1 MKKLFLYLLL
11 VLGFAACRK
20 DMEETTIIDT
30 VYTPPV
36 IRVNGTLAG
45 QVTDEQGQAVE
56 GAVVKLGSLQQ
67 TTGADGFFV
76 FRNVALD
83 ANGTFVKVDQAGY
96 FHSSTRIF
104 PKANAENYV
113 RLALM
118 PRQIAGQVNSA
129 NGGTVT
135 TNGGARVKL
144 PANGIVTTDGSA
156 YTGDVQV
163 AARWLDP
170 SDRGM
175 ARIMPGNLQ
184 GINANRE
191 EVSMAS
197 YGMLV
202 VELSSPAGDRL
213 NLGQGAEAELT
224 FPIPASLRNSAP
236 ASIPLWYFDENTGL
250 WREEGSATKQS
261 DNYVG
266 TVRHFSFWNCDY
278 PFPLVNIEGQLL
290 TEAGNPL
297 TNTLVMIEMTSTS
310 QVGSGLTNGDGIF
323 TGKVPA
329 GESLVLRIVDQ
340 CGDVAYEQAIG
351 PFTDDANLGSITLDD
366 LAASIT
372 NVSGALINCDGDP
385 LPGGL
390 LRLTNEWGG
399 THFVLAD
406 ANGQFSKA
414 IMYCNATEISLKGY
428 DLANNVESVEHTFAI
443 ASNIDAGDIS
453 VCANTISEY
462 IRVNVNG
469 EEYTYLEPLFLGTPG
484 ALNKIGSYTQD
495 STYTFEFTFPVGA
508 TGTYT
513 GAGVRFTYFVM
524 DPGYWGGYCV
534 NPCNS
539 MTVTVTEFGGVGEFV
554 RGTFNGTMDFYNDN
568 QQEFPDTPI
577 SGEFAVI
584 RTQ

>member
-20 DMEETTIIDT
+20 DMEETTIVDT

-36 IRVNGTLAG
+36 IKVNGTLAG
-45 QVTDEQGQAVE
+45 QVTDEGGQAIE
-56 GAVVKLGSLQQ
+56 GAIVKLGSQQQ
-67 TTGADGFFV
+67 TTNADGFFV
-76 FRNVALD
+76 FRNVVLD
-83 ANGTFVKVDQAGY
+83 ANGTFVKVDQPGY

-129 NGGTVT
+129 NGGTIT

-144 PANGIVTTDGSA
+144 PANGMVTADGSA
-156 YTGDVQV
+156 YNGEVQV
-163 AARWLDP
+163 AARWLNP
-170 SDRGM
+170 SDRSM

-184 GINANRE
+184 GIDSDRE

-213 NLGQGAEAELT
+213 NLGQGAEAELM

-250 WREEGSATKQS
+250 WREEGSATRQG

-266 TVRHFSFWNCDY
+266 SVSHFSFWNCDY

-329 GESLVLRIVDQ
+329 GEALILRVLDH

-351 PFTDDANLGSITLDD
+351 PFTDDANLGAITLDD
-366 LAASIT
+366 LSASIT

-390 LRLTNEWGG
+390 LRLSNEWGG
-399 THFVLAD
+399 THFILAD
-406 ANGQFSKA
+406 ANGQFGAGGANTPGSIQDFVVNVGDRVYFDLDSYA
-414 IMYCNATEISLKGY
+414 IRPEAYPRLDAQVAWLQRYPAVTVRIEGNADERGTREY
-428 DLANNVESVEHTFAI
+428 NLALGARRAESVRTYLVERGVNAGR
-443 ASNIDAGDIS
+443 ID
-453 VCANTISEY
+453 TISYGKERP
-462 IRVNVNG
+462 IAAGSNEEAWARNRNG
-469 EEYTYLEPLFLGTPG
+469 HTAIVSG
-484 ALNKIGSYTQD
+484 A
-495 STYTFEFTFPVGA
+495 
-508 TGTYT
+508 
-513 GAGVRFTYFVM
+513 VR
-524 DPGYWGGYCV
+524 
-534 NPCNS
+534 
-539 MTVTVTEFGGVGEFV
+539 
-554 RGTFNGTMDFYNDN
+554 
-568 QQEFPDTPI
+568 
-577 SGEFAVI
+577 
-584 RTQ
+584 

>member
-20 DMEETTIIDT
+20 DMEETTIVDT

-36 IRVNGTLAG
+36 IKVNGTLAG
-45 QVTDEQGQAVE
+45 QVTDEQGQALE
-56 GAVVKLGSLQQ
+56 GAVVRLGSLQQ
-67 TTGADGFFV
+67 TTGAGGFFV
-76 FRNVALD
+76 FRNVVLD
-83 ANGTFVKVDQAGY
+83 ANGTFVKVDQPGY

-113 RLALM
+113 RLTLM
-118 PRQIAGQVNSA
+118 PRQIAGQINAGS
-129 NGGTVT
+129 GGTVT

-156 YTGDVQV
+156 YNGEVQV

-213 NLGQGAEAELT
+213 N
-224 FPIPASLRNSAP
+224 AP
-236 ASIPLWYFDENTGL
+236 ATIPLWYFDENAGL
-250 WREEGSATKQS
+250 WREEGSATRQG

-266 TVRHFSFWNCDY
+266 SVSHFSFWNCDY

-297 TNTLVMIEMTSTS
+297 TNTLVMIEMISTS
-310 QVGSGLTNGDGIF
+310 QVGSGLTNGDGVF

-329 GESLVLRIVDQ
+329 GESLVLRVMDH
-340 CGDVAYEQAIG
+340 CGDVAYEQPIG
-351 PFTDDANLGSITLDD
+351 PFTDDANLGAITLDD
-366 LAASIT
+366 LSASIT

-428 DLANNVESVEHTFAI
+428 DLANNVESVQHTFAI
-443 ASNIDAGDIS
+443 ATNIGAGDIS

-462 IRVNVNG
+462 IRV
-469 EEYTYLEPLFLGTPG
+469 T
-484 ALNKIGSYTQD
+484 
-495 STYTFEFTFPVGA
+495 
-508 TGTYT
+508 
-513 GAGVRFTYFVM
+513 
-524 DPGYWGGYCV
+524 
-534 NPCNS
+534 
-539 MTVTVTEFGGVGEFV
+539 
-554 RGTFNGTMDFYNDN
+554 
-568 QQEFPDTPI
+568 
-577 SGEFAVI
+577 
-584 RTQ
+584 